1 MEKDV
6 KIAACQPKIRSF
18 HNKEYFEYAGA
29 SGGFLDRLGY
39 PFCRGRVLNTLE
51 KDNGQYDIAMPI
63 FWATGACLCIR
74 SKVFHDLGG
83 FDADFFAHQEEI
95 DLCWRL
101 QNKGHGVWVEPK
113 SVVYHVGGGTLKMI
127 ILSNLPQLS

>member
-1 MEKDV
+1 MEKDH
-6 KIAACQPKIRSF
+6 KIGACQPKIKSF

-29 SGGFLDRLGY
+29 SGGFLDRFGY

-51 KDNGQYDIAMPI
+51 KDNGQYDKAIPI

-83 FDADFFAHQEEI
+83 FDADFLLI
-95 DLCWRL
+95 RR
-101 QNKGHGVWVEPK
+101 N
-113 SVVYHVGGGTLKMI
+113 
-127 ILSNLPQLS
+127 